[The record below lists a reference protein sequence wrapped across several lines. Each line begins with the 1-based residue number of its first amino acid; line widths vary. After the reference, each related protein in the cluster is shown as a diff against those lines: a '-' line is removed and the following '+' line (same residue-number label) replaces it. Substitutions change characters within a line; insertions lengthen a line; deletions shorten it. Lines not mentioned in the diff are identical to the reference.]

1 MKECTVPEIKRVNL
15 ANVTLSL
22 KNMGFRDV
30 INFDFMEK
38 PENDAIL

>member
-1 MKECTVPEIKRVNL
+1 MKESTVPEILRVNL

-30 INFDFMEK
+30 MNFDFMEK
-38 PENDAIL
+38 PENDALL